1 MFESTVIFQ
10 RTQAG
15 RTEIH
20 EKKCGLTQSERLVL
34 IMVDGVSSFRGVR
47 SKLPVLTDE
56 RFERAIRTLL
66 RKDLILEVLMPI
78 QGQAP
83 EEVES
88 TVVDRFLQQDPLDPV
103 TIIMFEDDELLD
115 WPEASKEQA
124 APSPPTP
131 TVQFGSQPGD
141 IDGHKLEPQRPLAE
155 EDAPHVRDEEDG
167 HAEADGEERMAPAEQ
182 QMPAYEQVQPDPKRE
197 PEPDSISAWAA
208 NEFERPALIK
218 RAALADHSFL
228 FYWGLTV
235 VGAFVLG
242 FALARLTG

>member
-15 RTEIH
+15 RKEIH

-34 IMVDGVSSFRGVR
+34 IMVDGVSSFSGVR
-47 SKLPVLTDE
+47 SKLPVLSDE
-56 RFERAIRTLL
+56 RFERAIRTLV

-103 TIIMFEDDELLD
+103 TIIMFEDDDLLD

-124 APSPPTP
+124 APSPPPATL
-131 TVQFGSQPGD
+131 QAGSPPGE
-141 IDGHKLEPQRPLAE
+141 IDGRQPEQQNPLVE
-155 EDAPHVRDEEDG
+155 ENAHAWEEDG
-167 HAEADGEERMAPAEQ
+167 PAEEARGEERIAPAEQ
-182 QMPAYEQVQPDPKRE
+182 QTPAYEQSQPDPKRE
-197 PEPDSISAWAA
+197 PEPDAISAWAA
-208 NEFERPALIK
+208 HEFEHRPLIK